1 MASAAAAFVV
11 AAEASAALRAAHTA
25 ALAEKD
31 TVIAELE
38 AHLSEFSRVVESLRA
53 NGATAEALAAERVD
67 AAEAECDVLRTRV
80 DTVERGLRGA
90 RAAEE
95 EVS

>member
-1 MASAAAAFVV
+1 MVEPWKALSALP
-11 AAEASAALRAAHTA
+11 ALLY
-25 ALAEKD
+25 LACPAD
-31 TVIAELE
+31 A
-38 AHLSEFSRVVESLRA
+38 
-53 NGATAEALAAERVD
+53 GAGGYTLHAGALAAGSD
-67 AAEAECDVLRTRV
+67 LSAGNYTSLAAAEAECDVLRTRV